1 MGSNLICFQYDVAV
15 DGDGLKMALKTALHF
30 GHAVSG
36 KSKDQ
41 FAKDVRPYLKVGQ
54 AWGRVLIHK
63 QLFYTY
69 SLSLIL

>member
-15 DGDGLKMALKTALHF
+15 DGDGLKMALKTALHL

-54 AWGRVLIHK
+54 AGERAQINK
-63 QLFYTY
+63 ELFY